1 MTNTT
6 DILIIGAGPSGSVA
20 AAILNKKGYQVTVV
34 EKMTFPRF
42 VIGESLLPRCMDIL
56 RDADLVDILDAG
68 GFQKKYGAKF
78 IYGDKECDFDFS
90 EQFTKGSTWTWQVTR
105 ADFDK
110 LLADSVEKRGVTY
123 LYNTAVTDVDFQT
136 DKVITSIENNGET
149 SQIESK
155 YLIDGSGYGR
165 VLPRLLNLDAPS
177 NQPARSAFFA
187 HISDELRPKDIDGN
201 RIQIV
206 VLNQDLWAWVIPFS
220 QGYASVGFVG
230 DVPEFDSSK
239 SKEENFQL
247 LVQSEGYLKG
257 RFTDADFIFEPK
269 EIKGYSSAVS
279 KFYGDRFV
287 LTGNST
293 EFLDPVFS
301 SGVTFALESGSKA
314 AYLVADELAGNEVD
328 WEKDYVEYIQSGVDV
343 FRSYV
348 NGWYDGTLPTIFFSP
363 NINQGLKERICSVLA
378 GYVWDHNNTY
388 VKKHDTAIGV
398 LAKVIKIQKRAANKS
413 KA

>member
-1 MTNTT
+1 MTTKT

-56 RDADLVDILDAG
+56 RDADLVEALDEG

-78 IYGDKECDFDFS
+78 ISGDKECDFDFS
-90 EQFTKGSTWTWQVTR
+90 EQFTKGSTWTWQVMR

-110 LLADSVEKRGVTY
+110 LLADTVASRGVEFNYETTV
-123 LYNTAVTDVDFQT
+123 NDVQFHA
-136 DKVITSIENNGET
+136 DKVITSAVSKGQDL
-149 SQIESK
+149 QIESK
-155 YLIDGSGYGR
+155 YVIDGSGYGR
-165 VLPRLLNLDAPS
+165 VLPRLLKLDAPS
-177 NQPARSAFFA
+177 NLPARSAFFT
-187 HISDELRPKDIDGN
+187 HMSDKKRPNNIDGN

-206 VLNQDLWAWVIPFS
+206 VLNQKLWAWIIPFS
-220 QGYASVGFVG
+220 NGNTSVGFVG
-230 DVPEFDSSK
+230 DLPDTDPNQSL
-239 SKEENFQL
+239 EENFLTLIQT
-247 LVQSEGYLKG
+247 EEYLND
-257 RFTDADFIFEPK
+257 RFNDANFIFEPK
-269 EIKGYSSAVS
+269 QITGYSSSVS

-301 SGVTFALESGSKA
+301 SGVTFALESGSRA
-314 AYLVADELAGNEVD
+314 AYLVADELAGKDVN
-328 WEKDYVEYIQSGVDV
+328 WEKEYVDYIQSGVDV

-378 GYVWDHNNTY
+378 GYVWDQSNPY
-388 VKKHDTAIGV
+388 VKKHESAIGV
-398 LAKVIKIQKRAANKS
+398 LAKVIRIQKKAAK
-413 KA
+413 KITP

>member
-1 MTNTT
+1 MTTKT

-20 AAILNKKGYQVTVV
+20 AAILTKKGYHVTVI

-56 RDADLVDILDAG
+56 RDADLVDALEAG

-78 IYGDKECDFDFS
+78 IFGDKECDFDFS
-90 EQFTKGSTWTWQVTR
+90 EQFTKGSTWTWQVIR

-110 LLADSVEKRGVTY
+110 LLADTVAARGVQY
-123 LYNTAVTDVDFQT
+123 QYNTTVNDVKFFD
-136 DKVITSIENNGET
+136 DKVITTVENNGET
-149 SQIESK
+149 SEIESK
-155 YLIDGSGYGR
+155 YIIDGSGYGR
-165 VLPRLLNLDAPS
+165 VLPRLLDLDAPS
-177 NQPARSAFFA
+177 NQPSRSAFFT
-187 HISDELRPKDIDGN
+187 HMNDERRPQNIDGN

-220 QGYASVGFVG
+220 NGNTSVGFVG
-230 DVPEFDSSK
+230 DIPEPDSTK
-239 SKEENFQL
+239 SLEENFIQL
-247 LVQSEGYLKG
+247 INSEAYLSD
-257 RFTDADFIFEPK
+257 RFHDANFIFEPK
-269 EIKGYSSAVS
+269 QIKGYSSAVS

-301 SGVTFALESGSKA
+301 SGVTFALESGSRA
-314 AYLVADELAGNEVD
+314 AYLVADELSGKKVD
-328 WEKDYVEYIQSGVDV
+328 WEKDYVKYIQSGVNV

-378 GYVWDHNNTY
+378 GYVWDDTNTY
-388 VKKHDTAIGV
+388 VKKHESAIGV
-398 LAKVIKIQKRAANKS
+398 LAKVINIQKRAAS
-413 KA
+413 KIKT